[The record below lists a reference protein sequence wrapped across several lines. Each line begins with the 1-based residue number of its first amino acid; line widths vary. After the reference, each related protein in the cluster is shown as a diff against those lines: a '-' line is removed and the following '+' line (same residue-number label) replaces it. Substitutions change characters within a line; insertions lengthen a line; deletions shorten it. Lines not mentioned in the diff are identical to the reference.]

1 MLFFNKNQIIS
12 LNLISCKAKTKK
24 RKKTRLTSFNSQSE
38 IEFSTLKKFSSWNLS
53 TNLKGNLWG
62 RRNHVSRFRWDKKWF
77 PWNVARKKRCK
88 THHLSLNPMP
98 ESETRT
104 ATRKKRQTRIRM
116 MPLENTPLFRFL
128 FLFDFYFST
137 CENLSSVREIFL
149 CVRKISQIDATVGK
163 QFPHGT
169 IAKPFWVFIFR
180 LKKD

>member
-1 MLFFNKNQIIS
+1 MPFFNKNQIIS

-38 IEFSTLKKFSSWNLS
+38 IEFSTLKKFSSRNLS

-104 ATRKKRQTRIRM
+104 ATRKNDKRGSEWCHLKILLCSDFCFYLIFISQLSRTFRACGRFFCVFAK
-116 MPLENTPLFRFL
+116 LARLTLQLVNNSLTEQLRSLFEFL
-128 FLFDFYFST
+128 FFD
-137 CENLSSVREIFL
+137 
-149 CVRKISQIDATVGK
+149 
-163 QFPHGT
+163 
-169 IAKPFWVFIFR
+169 
-180 LKKD
+180 